1 MKQQKDNIDE
11 IDRLLYDHFEK
22 NDNIPE
28 KTAKV
33 ISKTPHRKKIRNNL
47 SKVAVLILT
56 VSVLT
61 TGVVLA
67 KEITNFFKDLFG
79 LSSIG
84 INNDSVVSAIENK
97 DYIQNIEMNYIKL
110 NDEFSIKIDYLMLDD
125 INLYAVFSLKSES
138 EIKPNYRIAIPDL
151 KIVADGNVIYNA
163 SSGVNYSVYTA
174 TGWHRIKNEGNNKRR
189 ELLFLTSSGLPRI
202 EKIQFQFSNVALY
215 NDTSPNNKQIEINCD
230 EEKIINIDVMEKF
243 IDRER
248 LIFNVSSSSDIYDI
262 SKFISTETGTYII
275 IKTISPEINLELIN
289 NNNLYQSQKRLLA
302 LEGDK
307 YIFIIQ
313 YNLDKDNVSEDNL
326 QLKDTMRNSLKVYP
340 KEGVNPLFEED

>member
-11 IDRLLYDHFEK
+11 IDRLLYDYFEK

-275 IKTISPEINLELIN
+275 IKTISPEII
-289 NNNLYQSQKRLLA
+289 
-302 LEGDK
+302 
-307 YIFIIQ
+307 
-313 YNLDKDNVSEDNL
+313 
-326 QLKDTMRNSLKVYP
+326 
-340 KEGVNPLFEED
+340 